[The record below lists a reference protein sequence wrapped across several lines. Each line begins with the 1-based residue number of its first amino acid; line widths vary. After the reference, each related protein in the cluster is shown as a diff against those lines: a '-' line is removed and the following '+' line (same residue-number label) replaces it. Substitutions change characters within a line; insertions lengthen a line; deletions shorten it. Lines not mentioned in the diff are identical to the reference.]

1 MDIEPGEVTEQDVE
15 VVEEVVEEVIEEV
28 IEEVVD
34 VDTQQ
39 IVLHQ
44 STPRVPATACEHDE
58 VSLELESGE
67 ATPEDEG
74 TILARLHSALGSRK
88 RARSHERSHERGHE
102 RHKPHSVKPHSVKH
116 VKK

>member
-1 MDIEPGEVTEQDVE
+1 MDVEPGEVIEE
-15 VVEEVVEEVIEEV
+15 VVEEVVEVIEEV
-28 IEEVVD
+28 IEEVVEE
-34 VDTQQ
+34 VPEQ

-67 ATPEDEG
+67 ATPDDEG
-74 TILARLHSALGSRK
+74 VMARLHSALGSRK
-88 RARSHERSHERGHE
+88 RARSHERGHERGHE
-102 RHKPHSVKPHSVKH
+102 RHKPKH